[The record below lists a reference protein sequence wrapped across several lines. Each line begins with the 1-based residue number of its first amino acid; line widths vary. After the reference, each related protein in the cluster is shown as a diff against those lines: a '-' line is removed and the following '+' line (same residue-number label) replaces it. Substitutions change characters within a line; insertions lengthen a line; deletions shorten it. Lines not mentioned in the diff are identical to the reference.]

1 MKCPIPKP
9 VSRIVTAAGEHGRP
23 REVPCDGEATVTT
36 LAPFTDNQSG
46 ETQFAFVQT
55 CLHHAISI
63 ACWKLTISL
72 VEQMKLADQMPR
84 IQLI

>member
-9 VSRIVTAAGEHGRP
+9 ATKIVTAAGSP
-23 REVPCDGEATVTT
+23 RMVQCENHATVTT
-36 LAPFTDNQSG
+36 LAPFTDRGGNTHFQ
-46 ETQFAFVQT
+46 FVQT

-63 ACWKLTISL
+63 ACWKLIGAID
-72 VEQMKLADQMPR
+72 EQLRLAQRTRR